1 MSTQFTSESDPLE
14 EMRELLD
21 SSWKS
26 YPEVKRPQL
35 IVVNDVKD
43 PRSRA
48 DLNMGDTILI
58 RMDGIETSKQRAN
71 FKYYDRIFPMMIEIY
86 TKESRQRMR
95 DLGKMVRMI
104 INDNI
109 HNFNSY
115 QLMRYKGQDES
126 VEDTLNIWRYRF
138 RLQLES
144 NAVCA
149 ESLI

>member
-58 RMDGIETSKQRAN
+58 RMDGIETSKNLTPPGPSA
-71 FKYYDRIFPMMIEIY
+71 
-86 TKESRQRMR
+86 T
-95 DLGKMVRMI
+95 
-104 INDNI
+104 
-109 HNFNSY
+109 
-115 QLMRYKGQDES
+115 
-126 VEDTLNIWRYRF
+126 
-138 RLQLES
+138 
-144 NAVCA
+144 
-149 ESLI
+149 